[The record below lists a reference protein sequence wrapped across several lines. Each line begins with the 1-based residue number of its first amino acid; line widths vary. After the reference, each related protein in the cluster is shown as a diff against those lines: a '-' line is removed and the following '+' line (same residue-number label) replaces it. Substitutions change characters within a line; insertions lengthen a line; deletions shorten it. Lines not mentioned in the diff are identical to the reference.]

1 MTIKTLLV
9 HLDHDDPSARLD
21 LAVWLARRHDA
32 RLVGLFAER
41 SRAHTVGVVAHWPT
55 PSYRAAASE
64 SRTRFEAATA
74 GLRAQWR
81 DADRGGA
88 AAVIRAVG
96 TAAHA
101 ADLVIL
107 AQDAGDGQ
115 HHAAAPTGMAEQVVL
130 NAGRPALVIPGSGR
144 FTQVGRRP
152 LIAWNNSRE
161 AARAVRDSL
170 PLIRGADEAAVV
182 SFAGKDG
189 AGKDGAG
196 KDGGHSDG
204 GTADCLAYLADHGIT
219 ARAERLVVEGVG
231 VMDMLLSRVSDCGA
245 DLLVMG
251 GHGHYAFPHLPR
263 GNGARHVLTHM
274 TVPVL
279 MSN

>member
-9 HLDHDDPSARLD
+9 HLDHDDPSPRLD
-21 LAVWLARRHDA
+21 LAVSLARRHDA
-32 RLVGLFAER
+32 RLIGLFAER
-41 SRAHTVGVVAHWPT
+41 AKAHTVGVVAHWPT
-55 PSYRAAASE
+55 PAYRAASAD
-64 SRTRFEAATA
+64 SRARFEAATT
-74 GLRAQWR
+74 GLRAEWR

-88 AAVIRAVG
+88 AEVIRAVS
-96 TAAHA
+96 TAAHT

-144 FTQVGRRP
+144 FTEVGHRP

-170 PLIRGADEAAVV
+170 PLLRGAEEVVVV

-189 AGKDGAG
+189 GED
-196 KDGGHSDG
+196 DGGS
-204 GTADCLAYLADHGIT
+204 ADCLAYLADHGIA